1 MPTGASGSSEGVAK
15 SVGISFP
22 PDLEKHVAERAARK
36 ASILKEQRKAQE
48 ERQLLRKD
56 KKVNKE

>member
-1 MPTGASGSSEGVAK
+1 MGWSGK
-15 SVGISFP
+15 VGGNLVS

-56 KKVNKE
+56 KKGNKE